1 MIRLLLSGLR
11 VHFLQLSR
19 SAAEIVSITV
29 WPIIYA
35 TIAYYMFGAES
46 DPDVLLTAS
55 LGATVMAIWSS
66 VAFSAG
72 GAIEIQRRLGTLELL
87 VAAPIPFGAV
97 LAPITI
103 ATSAIGIYAL
113 GATLLWGRL
122 LFGIPLHFEH
132 PVLFALSLPVA
143 IVAIGMLGLIL
154 ASTLIF
160 YRAALFLGAS
170 FEYPVWLV
178 TGLLVPLSVLPGWVA
193 PLSWL
198 LAPTWG
204 MRAIRESTVGGSP
217 LSALAMCVALSA
229 CYAGIAAVC
238 LRAFERLARERATLA
253 LT

>member
-1 MIRLLLSGLR
+1 VIRLLLSGLR
-11 VHFLQLSR
+11 IHFLQLSR
-19 SAAEIVSITV
+19 SGAEVVSITV

-35 TIAYYMFGAES
+35 TIAYYMFGAAS

-217 LSALAMCVALSA
+217 LSALAMCVALSV
-229 CYAGIAAVC
+229 CYAAIAAVC
-238 LRAFERLARERATLA
+238 LRTFERLARERATLA